1 MALNIILSLMEL
13 VDILLKDTGQITQK
27 EKRKEKK
34 VCLLNN
40 RKNKHQ
46 KHNCAKMKN
55 AYKFHV
61 APVHIDSL
69 LGVNP
74 FLTLA

>member
-34 VCLLNN
+34 
-40 RKNKHQ
+40 
-46 KHNCAKMKN
+46 
-55 AYKFHV
+55 
-61 APVHIDSL
+61 SL
-69 LGVNP
+69 SSKQQEE
-74 FLTLA
+74 